1 MNIDQYLEAMKI
13 PDQMKDAYNRVVMAG
28 MKIMFSQETHQFMLQ
43 QLDGPE
49 PLAQKL
55 GEGIGMLMMMIF
67 EQSNGTL
74 PPHTIFPAGQNL
86 MLQAVEFI
94 QEGNIE
100 VTDQEFGDA
109 LEIFY
114 RFVAEKFGTT
124 LEELLEIA
132 QQQGAQGLQEPDG
145 LQTVPNNQPPAQQP
159 QGGLLSAR

>member
-1 MNIDQYLEAMKI
+1 MNLDQYLNAMTI
-13 PDQMKDAYNRVVMAG
+13 PEEMKDAYNRVVMAG

-55 GEGIGMLMMMIF
+55 GEGIGMLMMMIHG
-67 EQSNGTL
+67 ESNGTI
-74 PPHTIFPAGQNL
+74 PPYTIFPAGQNL
-86 MLQAVEFI
+86 MLQAIEFI
-94 QEGNIE
+94 QEGGVD

-145 LQTVPNNQPPAQQP
+145 LQTVPNYQPAQQQP